1 VHGTVVNGLASQGF
15 FFDALADQMV
25 NNIDD
30 EKQKGESQYPTDI
43 VQIHFRPT
51 I

>member
-1 VHGTVVNGLASQGF
+1 MHGTVVNGLASQGF

-30 EKQKGESQYPTDI
+30 VEKDGKRQKTKYI
-43 VQIHFRPT
+43 ICFHF
-51 I
+51 